1 VIRFACV
8 FVVALAAVGCKRPA
22 TAPPPPPEIDEVRVV
37 YKGQEL
43 EGAPKLDLAALT
55 AVARAAIAATSGVPV
70 REDGGTSSDARRRRY
85 RLNVELEIG
94 AAEDL
99 RAHRGNL
106 RALVAAKLSPIGG
119 EPGALSFEQT
129 ALAERAF
136 TPGKPGEPAWQAHA
150 EHAIRDCVGGV
161 GARVKLAAGDTQTIV
176 AAIDGPD
183 DDLREEA
190 MLLAGER
197 KETAAVPALLKRLKS
212 DDHAARDRAIGAL
225 AAIGDT
231 RAVRPLTEVAK
242 FNELGDLPK
251 VLDALAT
258 IGGPEAR
265 SYLEFVASGHDSP
278 EIRDLAK
285 EALVHLDRRQA
296 ERMRDMSH

>member
-1 VIRFACV
+1 MYARRDRRARPRYNVGVTRLACV
-8 FVVALAAVGCKRPA
+8 LVVTFAAVGCKRPA
-22 TAPPPPPEIDEVRVV
+22 TPTPPPEIGEVRVI

-43 EGAPKLDLAALT
+43 EGAPKLDVAALT
-55 AVARAAIAATSGVPV
+55 ASARAAIVSASGVPV
-70 REDGGTSSDARRRRY
+70 REDGGVDGKSDARQRRY
-85 RLNVELEIG
+85 RLRVELEIG

-106 RALVAAKLSPIGG
+106 RALVVAKLSPIGG

-150 EHAIRDCVGGV
+150 DHAIRDCVGGV
-161 GARVKLAAGDTQTIV
+161 GARVKLAAGDAGAIV

-183 DDLREEA
+183 DDLRDEA
-190 MLLAGER
+190 MRLAAER
-197 KETAAVPALLKRLKS
+197 KEAAAVPSLVKRLKS

-265 SYLEFVASGHDSP
+265 SYLEFVASGHD
-278 EIRDLAK
+278 RDRK
-285 EALVHLDRRQA
+285 SVV
-296 ERMRDMSH
+296 